1 MKPNELSL
9 DDFDCKDE
17 AEAWSAMK
25 SGDKRALIFFYTR
38 YFNTL
43 YDYGTRITRNT
54 SLAEDC
60 IQDLFTEF
68 WSKREGLSDVKN
80 IKYYLFKSLRR
91 KIIYKLS
98 CDRKLSL
105 GGDLVSF
112 EIELSHKTH
121 YLSQQINA
129 ETRGKV
135 VELIKTLTPKQ
146 REAIFLIYYE
156 ELSYKE
162 SSLIMDLKIKTVYN
176 LIHMAISKLRE
187 SKEQLSIPLLA
198 LLPVLF

>member
-9 DDFDCKDE
+9 DDFGCKDE

-38 YFNTL
+38 YFNKL
-43 YDYGTRITRNT
+43 YDYGTRITRDT
-54 SLAEDC
+54 ALAEDC

-68 WSKREGLSDVKN
+68 WSKREGLSEVNN

-98 CDRKLSL
+98 RDSRITLT
-105 GGDLVSF
+105 GDLLSF

-129 ETRGKV
+129 DTRKRIV
-135 VELIKTLTPKQ
+135 DLIKTLTPKQ
-146 REAIFLIYYE
+146 REAIFLIFYE

-162 SSLIMDLKIKTVYN
+162 ASLIMDLKIKTVYN

-187 SKEQLSIPLLA
+187 SKEQLSMSLLSFF
-198 LLPVLF
+198 L